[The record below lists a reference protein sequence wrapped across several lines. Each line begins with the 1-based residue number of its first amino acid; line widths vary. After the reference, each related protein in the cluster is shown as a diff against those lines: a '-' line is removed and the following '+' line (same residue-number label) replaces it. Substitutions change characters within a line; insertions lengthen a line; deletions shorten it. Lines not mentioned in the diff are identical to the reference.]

1 MLGTHSLGVFLLTG
15 LVLNLTPGVDMMFT
29 LTQTLR
35 HGVAAGIAGALGIVL
50 GCVVHTL
57 VAAFGLAALL
67 AASATAFTLVTWCG
81 AAYLAWLAIGMLRE
95 AAASDGRPAAPVP
108 GEAQAASKLQD
119 ASKARDSR
127 TAHGPRTAQDART
140 AQIAREAHGARETQ
154 PAGATRPPASAAR
167 PTLARIVGQGLLT
180 NVLNPKIAIFFLALL
195 PQFIDAD
202 AANKLLAFLFLGS
215 VFVVQGTLFLFAFV
229 LLVAPLRR
237 WRASA
242 AWRRGL
248 NATGA
253 GIFLWLAARLALA
266 ERP

>member
-1 MLGTHSLGVFLLTG
+1 VLGTHSLGVFLLTG

-35 HGVAAGIAGALGIVL
+35 HGIAAGIAGALGIVI

-67 AASATAFTLVTWCG
+67 AASATAFTVVKWCG

-95 AAASDGRPAAPVP
+95 AAAPAGR
-108 GEAQAASKLQD
+108 AS
-119 ASKARDSR
+119 
-127 TAHGPRTAQDART
+127 AQDA
-140 AQIAREAHGARETQ
+140 ADAEPGQAPQ
-154 PAGATRPPASAAR
+154 PAAITPR
-167 PTLARIVGQGLLT
+167 PTLARIFGQGLLT

-202 AANKLLAFLFLGS
+202 AANKLLAFLFLGG
-215 VFVVQGTLFLFAFV
+215 VFVVQGALFLVAFV

-237 WRASA
+237 WRASP

-248 NATGA
+248 HASGA